1 MHSSH
6 CIFHHLFAAAHY
18 CETHRIHLIA
28 YTCSFCLC
36 PRYPARIP
44 GTLSQTHLYA
54 MHLDPSLSV
63 SGRFVFLLFCAYHFY
78 FSIYAFTLFI
88 TAEHL
93 SASYSDS
100 VGFCVSRH
108 LIDLSAFYL
117 FPVRSRLDSS
127 FGPFSASLCSC
138 RVPTRPLESTIFII
152 FLPIMPRMIRT
163 TTFLGIL
170 GLDGAYR

>member
-127 FGPFSASLCSC
+127 FGPFSASCVAAGCLLVLSNQQYLLFSC
-138 RVPTRPLESTIFII
+138 QSCPV
-152 FLPIMPRMIRT
+152 
-163 TTFLGIL
+163 
-170 GLDGAYR
+170 